1 MSRVSCLETPE
12 IGTSLV
18 FIRSESLQLPGWR
31 MGRKRV
37 AVWERVHQQVLQLP
51 TRPALA
57 LPGTN
62 SALVEI
68 STTFFF
74 FPSVNFGG
82 TCGSLQQGPRLGS
95 WQRLQWST
103 FAYALRSLLQG
114 SAQAERGRDAVLLC
128 YSQGWGNSWFS
139 CRKKKLK
146 KNPLIDSPLASTFP
160 SVIQPDK
167 DPDVRWPHIGQIA
180 SAAPWVV
187 TDPTVLWHLLE
198 VTTWW
203 QKPAEGNMF
212 PHLSQKNT
220 SSSQSGFAYPCRL
233 LKLCTEMAENMQVSV
248 THFLTHW

>member
-1 MSRVSCLETPE
+1 MSRVSSLETPE

-74 FPSVNFGG
+74 FPLGQ
-82 TCGSLQQGPRLGS
+82 LWRYLRLPSAGAQIGKLTEIAVKHICLCS
-95 WQRLQWST
+95 EESASGVCPGWTWQRRCVTVLFPGMRQLLVQLQ
-103 FAYALRSLLQG
+103 
-114 SAQAERGRDAVLLC
+114 E
-128 YSQGWGNSWFS
+128 
-139 CRKKKLK
+139 KK
-146 KNPLIDSPLASTFP
+146 KNPLIDSPLASTLP

-167 DPDVRWPHIGQIA
+167 DPDVRWPHIWQIA